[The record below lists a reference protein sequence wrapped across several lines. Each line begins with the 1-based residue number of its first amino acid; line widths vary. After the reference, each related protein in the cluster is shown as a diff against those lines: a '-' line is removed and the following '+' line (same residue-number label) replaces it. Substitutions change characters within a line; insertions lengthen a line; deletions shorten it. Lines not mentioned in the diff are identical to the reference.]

1 MSPGKHALLGA
12 SSAARW
18 LHCPPSARL
27 TENMP
32 DKAGPSAAA
41 GTLAHAVGELKVRK
55 RLVSGVGPQK
65 YRAAMKRFRE
75 EHARLVDAHGEDAIG
90 AWAEMERATDE
101 YLEAVNEIAMEHTSL
116 PYVALEQT
124 VDFSQWV
131 PDGFGTADALIL
143 GDGLLH
149 VVDFKFGRG
158 VAVDAEGNPQMRL
171 YALGALHRYNLIYGV
186 NAVRMTI
193 VQPRNGGVS
202 HAEPMAAPALLA
214 WAETYVKP
222 RAALA
227 AKGEGDFAPGE
238 WCRFCKAKA
247 TCRARSDASLALE
260 GFKRRK
266 PPLLTNEEVGEALTR
281 GRDLKNWIADL
292 EDYALSE
299 LLTGGEVPG
308 WKAVEGRSVRAWT
321 NQEEAFRAAIAAG
334 IDEAVLYKRVPVTL
348 AGLEKDIGKAAFAP
362 LLPYVTTPPGKPTL
376 APESDR
382 RAAIT
387 ARPSAEEDFGGQ

>member
-75 EHARLVDAHGEDAIG
+75 EHARLVAAHGEDAIG

-202 HAEPMAAPALLA
+202 HAEPMAVPALLA

-227 AKGEGDFAPGE
+227 AKGEGSFAPGE

-260 GFKRRK
+260 GFGRRK

-321 NQEEAFRAAIAAG
+321 DQEEAFRAAIAAG

-348 AGLEKDIGKAAFAP
+348 AGLEKDIGKTAFAP
-362 LLPYVTTPPGKPTL
+362 LLPYVITPPGKPTL